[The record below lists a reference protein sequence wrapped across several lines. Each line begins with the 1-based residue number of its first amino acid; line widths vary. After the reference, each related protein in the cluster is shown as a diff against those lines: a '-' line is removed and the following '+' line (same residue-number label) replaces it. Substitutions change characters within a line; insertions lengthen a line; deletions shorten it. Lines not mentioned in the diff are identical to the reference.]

1 MKYQT
6 TKFTILT
13 ALVLSLLFAIFAP
26 AVIAAE
32 KGKDAVK
39 PYPLNVCLVTDND
52 LGSMGDER
60 SFVYEG
66 QEIKICCKPCERKF
80 LQNPAKY
87 LEKLAPKAK

>member
-1 MKYQT
+1 MKHHN
-6 TKFTILT
+6 TKSTAFTV
-13 ALVLSLLFAIFAP
+13 LVLSLLFAIIAP
-26 AVIAAE
+26 AITAAE
-32 KGKDAVK
+32 KDKAPVK

-87 LEKLAPKAK
+87 LEKLAPKGK